1 MIDPSIRTSIA
12 NLFQEF
18 LASYPATE
26 DGVWHQGVYATTRQ
40 TGRDNFTSVL
50 EAQAAGK
57 EITNLVLLKLLPYND
72 NILTREIG
80 AWIHYAPS
88 IVGDVRKWY
97 ESKRWVRAEDW
108 PKVAQAIL
116 DFAKRCNDEPAALQA
131 ACRDFAALRNVKGF
145 QAGMLSPILNALRPD
160 EFTLINAK
168 SRAVV
173 NYLAGKKYSSD
184 LTDYPKLNAT
194 ALEVV
199 AELDELLSS
208 AGLDL
213 PPADVFDM
221 FCHWLVA
228 VKGFVLKTQCWKIA
242 PGEDAWQWDECRE
255 GGFIAMGW
263 DELGDLSE
271 LSRADFVKRRDE
283 IAGQQDQI
291 EKALE
296 EVWTFARVI
305 KEGDYIV
312 ANRGTKEVLGI
323 GIVTG
328 PYYFEPDVKQG
339 HRLPVEWTDTR
350 RRKVTQYGWT
360 QTLRK
365 VQAKTFAGIRD
376 ASTADSSLAEPF
388 SEIFADREEAEWAF
402 GFLRQCMTWLAVEG
416 PDNKLCVLTLP
427 KAHPQVIRFNFGE
440 WVVVD
445 LRGPKA
451 YGDKGISLA
460 LLMDGP
466 GLAQYKHWGAFKSF
480 PTALPVAVYE
490 LPLKPVREMSEEFAQ
505 HVERSF
511 QYIGTL
517 FAKWEQSQFQRVHRQ
532 ELIDAV
538 FDTQARLFD
547 DDYVVNPE
555 CPFSE
560 ETFELLAQLD
570 ATPTAAFYQEHKEEF
585 VAQVEGPFKR
595 VLQDVAKRLPESIR
609 ERMET
614 ERRIFAKFLKNDFG
628 QGGAWPWYW
637 GAFYPKGGKRSQD
650 AQLAMWMNFQ
660 YLECGFYIGD
670 YGSEPRRR
678 FEANVARHRGQLK
691 EILDETLEGAGLLFG
706 RRDTF
711 TVEEDGTVTQEP
723 RISLEDFLDHP
734 ENHYPDV
741 SLVIPAQE
749 LLQMS
754 EADLVERVAQTHAL
768 LFPLALLA
776 MEDDPLPAIE
786 EYLELPEP
794 DDEPPIQP
802 LYPLAQCAAETGF
815 SQEKLARWVRAI
827 ERKKQA
833 IFYGPPGTGKT
844 FMARALARH
853 VVGGGDG
860 FVDLVQFHPAY
871 SYEDFVQGIRPQSI
885 NGRLE
890 YPIMAGRFLEFC
902 RQARQRND
910 ACVLIIDEINRAN
923 LAQVFGE
930 LMYLLEYRDDEIP
943 LAGGSRRFS
952 IPKNVYIIG
961 AMNTADR
968 SIALVDH
975 ALRRRFAFLALD
987 PDYDVLRGFHARHA
1001 TGFAVGGLIEMLKR
1015 LNREIGDKHYAIGIS
1030 FFLHERLQEY
1040 IEDIWR
1046 MEIEPYLAEYFFDN
1060 PHKAAEFAWEKVAE
1074 GILPKGQTA

>member
-1 MIDPSIRTSIA
+1 
-12 NLFQEF
+12 
-18 LASYPATE
+18 
-26 DGVWHQGVYATTRQ
+26 
-40 TGRDNFTSVL
+40 
-50 EAQAAGK
+50 
-57 EITNLVLLKLLPYND
+57 
-72 NILTREIG
+72 
-80 AWIHYAPS
+80 
-88 IVGDVRKWY
+88 
-97 ESKRWVRAEDW
+97 
-108 PKVAQAIL
+108 
-116 DFAKRCNDEPAALQA
+116 
-131 ACRDFAALRNVKGF
+131 
-145 QAGMLSPILNALRPD
+145 
-160 EFTLINAK
+160 
-168 SRAVV
+168 
-173 NYLAGKKYSSD
+173 
-184 LTDYPKLNAT
+184 
-194 ALEVV
+194 
-199 AELDELLSS
+199 
-208 AGLDL
+208 
-213 PPADVFDM
+213 
-221 FCHWLVA
+221 
-228 VKGFVLKTQCWKIA
+228 
-242 PGEDAWQWDECRE
+242 
-255 GGFIAMGW
+255 
-263 DELGDLSE
+263 
-271 LSRADFVKRRDE
+271 
-283 IAGQQDQI
+283 
-291 EKALE
+291 
-296 EVWTFARVI
+296 
-305 KEGDYIV
+305 
-312 ANRGTKEVLGI
+312 
-323 GIVTG
+323 
-328 PYYFEPDVKQG
+328 
-339 HRLPVEWTDTR
+339 
-350 RRKVTQYGWT
+350 
-360 QTLRK
+360 
-365 VQAKTFAGIRD
+365 
-376 ASTADSSLAEPF
+376 
-388 SEIFADREEAEWAF
+388 
-402 GFLRQCMTWLAVEG
+402 MTWLGVEG
-416 PDNKLCVLTLP
+416 PDNKLCVLTLH
-427 KAHPQVIRFNFGE
+427 KAHPQVIRFNYGE

-451 YGDKGISLA
+451 YGGKGISLA

-466 GLAQYKHWGAFKSF
+466 GLAQYKHWSAFKSF
-480 PTALPVAVYE
+480 PNALPVAVYE
-490 LPLKPVREMSEEFAQ
+490 LPLETAREMSEEFVQ

-517 FAKWEQSQFQRVHRQ
+517 FAKWEQSQFKRVHRQ
-532 ELIDAV
+532 ELMDAV
-538 FDTQARLFD
+538 FAPAALDKLLTEGLPSNGNGKV
-547 DDYVVNPE
+547 VVNPE

-570 ATPTAAFYQEHKEEF
+570 ATSTAAFYQEHKEEF
-585 VAQVEGPFKR
+585 VAQVEEPFKR

-609 ERMET
+609 AVMET

-650 AQLAMWMNFQ
+650 AQLSMWMNFQ

-711 TVEEDGTVTQEP
+711 TVDEDGIVTQEP
-723 RISLEDFLDHP
+723 RISLEEFLDHP
-734 ENHYPDV
+734 ETHYPDV

-815 SQEKLARWVRAI
+815 SQEKLARWVRAV

-871 SYEDFVQGIRPQSI
+871 SYEDFVQGIRPQSV

-890 YPIMAGRFLEFC
+890 YPVMPGRFLEFC

-1074 GILPKGQTA
+1074 GILPKGQPA